1 MCCAILQKL
10 AFAGSWV
17 SPSARR
23 ALGYLAVG
31 PFLCYSFNTN
41 NGLYLL
47 CPRSWT
53 SCTLCVPCWISR
65 HLTTFSRV
73 WRSSAADQLH
83 LSLGGVSTMSQVCL
97 RSILFKPKSC
107 ICSNIFHR
115 CHLFL
120 KDWILHWI
128 PALAVHGVILDWLLA
143 LYVHRVRNLFL
154 GFRFDEAFFKQ
165 SFQPLFFFYR

>member
-1 MCCAILQKL
+1 MSLVAIFPTGFWMSSPFKTGVWHQMLKEKTIAKCSESSVLCGITKTRFCGKL
-10 AFAGSWV
+10 SE
-17 SPSARR
+17 PARR
-23 ALGYLAVG
+23 ALGNLAAG

-97 RSILFKPKSC
+97 RSILFKSKSC
-107 ICSNIFHR
+107 ICSNTFHR
-115 CHLFL
+115 CHFR
-120 KDWILHWI
+120 
-128 PALAVHGVILDWLLA
+128 LA
-143 LYVHRVRNLFL
+143 L
-154 GFRFDEAFFKQ
+154 
-165 SFQPLFFFYR
+165 SPLCS